1 MWTPIDVAASWK
13 EEVGLGHCESKTVYQ
28 DRRPWWRIQSPLWY
42 KCISLAWHQQGK
54 DLGMRIL
61 GSREYQLCGPVV
73 HMPTWAPNS
82 HHGFPHACSHLST
95 CGSLLLHWGYSLQC
109 WGLTLLRGSTG
120 QVRTPV
126 TNLSPCGMEQE
137 GCSPDFKGLG
147 GRIHLHDLHGFS
159 HGK

>member
-1 MWTPIDVAASWK
+1 MWTPMDVAAIWK
-13 EEVGLGHCESKTVYQ
+13 EVVGLGHWWSKTVYQ
-28 DRRPWWRIQSPLWY
+28 DRRPWWEIQSPLWC

-54 DLGMRIL
+54 DLEMRIL
-61 GSREYQLCGPVV
+61 GSWEYQMCGPVV

-95 CGSLLLHWGYSLQC
+95 CGSLLLHCGYPLQC
-109 WGLTLLRGSTG
+109 WGLTLMRGSTG

-137 GCSPDFKGLG
+137 GCSPNFKVLSGV
-147 GRIHLHDLHGFS
+147 IHLHDLHGFS
-159 HGK
+159 LGI